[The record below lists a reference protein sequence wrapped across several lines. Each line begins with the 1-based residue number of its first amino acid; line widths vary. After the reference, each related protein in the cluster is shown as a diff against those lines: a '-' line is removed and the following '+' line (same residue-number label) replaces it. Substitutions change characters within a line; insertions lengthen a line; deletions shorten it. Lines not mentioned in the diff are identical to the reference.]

1 MGRQEASNNLFHL
14 HYGWAQA
21 QAYLHPT
28 TSKSQ
33 ISIFC
38 TSSSRQA
45 AGGRRR
51 PACGMNA
58 QFHINCSGQVQ
69 STARGGTKE
78 VHITLQNKRNQ
89 ISHPKSFTLHH
100 LLTFLLLPPASP
112 AISGGSCCSSL
123 DTPLSPVIGLS
134 ISIAAVISST

>member
-1 MGRQEASNNLFHL
+1 MGPGPGLPPPHHKQITNQHILHL
-14 HYGWAQA
+14 K
-21 QAYLHPT
+21 LMP
-28 TSKSQ
+28 
-33 ISIFC
+33 
-38 TSSSRQA
+38 
-45 AGGRRR
+45 GGRRR
-51 PACGMNA
+51 PAGGMNA

-69 STARGGTKE
+69 STARGATKE

-100 LLTFLLLPPASP
+100 LLTFLPLPPASP